1 MKTPCAPTVVMR
13 NSPIPHAGTFVL
25 PDGWANE
32 IDSQV
37 YSRSYSVTIVYDTP
51 KYKGTIC
58 WHFNS
63 CWGEFAKSF
72 EWEGK
77 TLYACNDD
85 GDLDKRL
92 GIPEDYCVRSGAN
105 GWHKMLTRE
114 MFEQWLRT

>member
-1 MKTPCAPTVVMR
+1 MR

-25 PDGWANE
+25 PDGWAVE
-32 IDSQV
+32 TDSQV